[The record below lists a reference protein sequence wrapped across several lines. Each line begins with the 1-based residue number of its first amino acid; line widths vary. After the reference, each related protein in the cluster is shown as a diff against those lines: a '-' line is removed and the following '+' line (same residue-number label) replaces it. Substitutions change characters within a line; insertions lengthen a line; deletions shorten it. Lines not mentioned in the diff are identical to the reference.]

1 MNMEQSRSSA
11 VRRILAGRV
20 VWGWYLLL
28 VVPLVL
34 GAVDTKLMTPLALP
48 GYYALTLGSA
58 YGSHLFPTFELW
70 VFWIPFFI
78 GAYLV
83 SVPLAAVSRSVRKS
97 FVAFK

>member
-1 MNMEQSRSSA
+1 MKQSRNPA
-11 VRRILAGRV
+11 VRRILAGRA

-34 GAVDTKLMTPLALP
+34 GAVDARLMTPLALP
-48 GYYALTLGSA
+48 GYFALTLGSA
-58 YGSHLFPTFELW
+58 YGSHLFPTLELW

-83 SVPLAAVSRSVRKS
+83 SVPLAAVYRTVRKS